1 MDNALGRKK
10 EYLFFLNSRSRHF
23 NFYLP
28 FVISTEAEIIQ
39 PIKDYRNGRM
49 GSIDF

>member
-10 EYLFFLNSRSRHF
+10 ENLLFLNPRSRHF

-39 PIKDYRNGRM
+39 PTKDYRNGRIS
-49 GSIDF
+49 SIDF